1 MHLGAPFYQYI
12 LLLIKKKNKKIKI
25 KTLLSRTQ
33 WFPMGIAY
41 VLTKFEVLTLQ
52 RIVKRERHRVEKEK
66 CNKQQIGYN
75 SRYPHRTVYTIQ
87 GLLIQHV
94 L

>member
-1 MHLGAPFYQYI
+1 
-12 LLLIKKKNKKIKI
+12 
-25 KTLLSRTQ
+25 
-33 WFPMGIAY
+33 MGIAY

-75 SRYPHRTVYTIQ
+75 SRYPHRRLHATVYTIQ

-94 L
+94 R